1 VGGWRRLVVALAV
14 LVAGGACGS
23 DSADDGADVTGG
35 LPAEPAGS
43 LALDTAG
50 AALGE
55 LAAAMEAGDV
65 DRVVGLTDG
74 PAQTFFRYQRHFW
87 LADGAD
93 GPPFPNV
100 NLAPGAAEVLAE
112 DRVRFAGPLGYGTQE
127 GAPPRLLT
135 DLEFVDVASDGGWR
149 LERFVRN
156 GHPIGGWVSPADDG
170 ARVEAGPL
178 VVEVVGLFSDV
189 PCNTGTDP
197 GCPAWSRDKV
207 AVAFLVTNRSETPV
221 DPAPMELP
229 DGTLEPAWLE
239 TSDGD
244 ARPLVE
250 VVASGL
256 AVGAA
261 SPVVALFPAADDLT
275 EGGALHL
282 AFVTAAGER
291 LEVSLPVPPYPYPWD
306 GEVS

>member
-1 VGGWRRLVVALAV
+1 MGGWRRLVVVLTV
-14 LVAGGACGS
+14 LVTGGACGT
-23 DSADDGADVTGG
+23 DDGPDVAGG
-35 LPAEPAGS
+35 LPADPAGS
-43 LALDTAG
+43 PALDTAG
-50 AALGE
+50 AALVE
-55 LAAAMEAGDV
+55 LAAAMEAGDI

-74 PAQTFFRYQRHFW
+74 PAQAFFRFQRHHW

-100 NLAPGAAEVLAE
+100 NLASGAVEVLAE
-112 DRVRFAGPLGYGTQE
+112 DRVRFTGPLGYGTQE

-135 DLEFVDVASDGGWR
+135 DLEFVDVASEGGWR

-156 GHPIGGWVSPADDG
+156 GHPIGEWVSPPDDG

-178 VVEVVGLFSDV
+178 VVEIVGLFSDV

-197 GCPAWSRDKV
+197 GCPAWARDKV
-207 AVAFLVTNRSETPV
+207 AVAFLVTNRSEAPV
-221 DPAPMELP
+221 DPAPVELP
-229 DGTLEPAWLE
+229 DGTMEPAWLE
-239 TSDGD
+239 TSDGT
-244 ARPLVE
+244 AHPLFE
-250 VVASGL
+250 VVATSL
-256 AVGAA
+256 AVGEA
-261 SPVVALFPAADDLT
+261 SPVVALFPAADALAD
-275 EGGALHL
+275 GGVLHL